1 MAVMNNAWTTEY
13 TRILFLVASIFGIG
27 LLSGYWVIAVLVP
40 CSIYIGWT
48 LVQIR
53 SFEHWIRDGA
63 KAENAPNANGIWELI
78 VQHIYRSQ
86 KRDTQ
91 HKAKLK
97 DILRRFET
105 TISALPYATITL
117 NSQYE
122 IEWVNGAA
130 SATLGVEKKRDE
142 GQRIDNL
149 VRNPELQQLINGTG
163 DSNGVQMT
171 SPVDSNIVL
180 MVSCVTYGDNQKLIT
195 AKDVSQILAV
205 QKLRKAFISNAS
217 HELRTPVT
225 VISGYLEMIAA
236 DPDLPIGL
244 DSLVNNAF
252 EQSERMVTILD
263 DLLSLSKL
271 VEREAMYSKQSGDPV
286 NLYHMTEK
294 LISDHASSD
303 EHYTI
308 ESYLDDSL
316 VVCGVE
322 SDLYSLC
329 ENLISNAIK
338 YSDPGT
344 IIRLKWTVNPQG
356 WAGLQVIDQGEGIS
370 EDDLPRLTE
379 RFYRVNAKRDRDV
392 SGTGLGLSI
401 VKHILENHG
410 GYLDIE
416 SRLGYGS
423 TFTAYFPEYRLL
435 S

>member
-13 TRILFLVASIFGIG
+13 TRILILVGSIIGMG
-27 LLSGYWVIAVLVP
+27 LLSGYWVVSVLVP

-48 LVQIR
+48 LIQIR
-53 SFEHWIRDGA
+53 SFEHWIRTGA
-63 KAENAPNANGIWELI
+63 KADSAPNANGIWELI
-78 VQHIYRSQ
+78 VQNIYRSQ

-117 NSQYE
+117 NSQFE

-149 VRNPELQQLINGTG
+149 VRKPEMQQLINASGKNN
-163 DSNGVQMT
+163 SVQMA
-171 SPVDSNIVL
+171 SPVDSNIML
-180 MVSCVTYGDNQKLIT
+180 MVSCVTFGENQKLIT
-195 AKDVSQILAV
+195 AKDISQILAV

-236 DPDLPIGL
+236 DPDLPNGL
-244 DSLVNNAF
+244 DTLVNNAF

-286 NLYHMTEK
+286 NLYAMTQR
-294 LISDHASSD
+294 LIADHAKSD
-303 EHYTI
+303 ELYTI
-308 ESYLDDSL
+308 ESDLTEPL
-316 VVCGVE
+316 MVCGVE

-338 YSDPGT
+338 YSDPHST
-344 IIRLKWTVNPQG
+344 IKLKWMVNPQG
-356 WAGLQVIDQGEGIS
+356 WAGLQVIDQGEGIA
-370 EDDLPRLTE
+370 EEHLPRLTE

-392 SGTGLGLSI
+392 NGTGLGLSI

-423 TFTAYFPEYRLL
+423 TFTAYFPEYRIL
-435 S
+435 